1 MGGLCRRAK
10 VVRPKHLLNDES
22 HQRAVLSVAYCPR
35 CGALDGEDDHT
46 TPMIATNVGLRV
58 TRMNEKQVQLIGAV
72 MEMISGTLDNM
83 KEDPFH
89 APAAWILE
97 NWWHTLNAVL
107 QVWDH

>member
-1 MGGLCRRAK
+1 
-10 VVRPKHLLNDES
+10 
-22 HQRAVLSVAYCPR
+22 
-35 CGALDGEDDHT
+35 
-46 TPMIATNVGLRV
+46 
-58 TRMNEKQVQLIGAV
+58 MNEKQVQLIGAV